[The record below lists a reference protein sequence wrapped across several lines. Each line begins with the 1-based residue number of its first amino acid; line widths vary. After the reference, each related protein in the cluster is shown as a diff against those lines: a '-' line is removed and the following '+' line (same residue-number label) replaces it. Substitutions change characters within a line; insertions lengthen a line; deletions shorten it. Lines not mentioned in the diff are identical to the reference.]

1 MRDKDTLKA
10 FKDVTTLQQYLFL
23 NPCNHIM
30 VETELSGRLAL
41 TMDDNA
47 DVWATPQVVGVST
60 FKYNSMLSC
69 PVWMDILEQVKEQ
82 PPETFFCQFKTRWEE
97 IQFLVAVG
105 NTLNSKAG

>member
-10 FKDVTTLQQYLFL
+10 FKDVAILQQYLFL

-82 PPETFFCQFKTRWEE
+82 QDSCPLKHFSANSRLAGKKSS
-97 IQFLVAVG
+97 FLWQLA
-105 NTLNSKAG
+105 TP